1 MKPYLKL
8 ETHPLADPK
17 NVVKGDKYRIT
28 VLTEHLL
35 RLEYS
40 EDGEFIDAA
49 SQTVVNRDFPAV
61 EFSVKDTGDEL
72 ELRTKYLQLNY
83 NKKAFSANGL
93 SCKTTAVGISSV
105 PAWHYGDPTQDLGGT
120 ARTLDQVNGACELEP
135 GIMSWFGSA
144 VLDDSKSLLMTED
157 GWVTPRKKGVQD
169 LYFFG
174 YGWNFRL
181 ALKDF
186 YHLCGKTPM
195 LPRFALGNWWSRYWR
210 YSEAS
215 YMKLMEDFDKENVPF
230 SVAVIDMDWHRVDD
244 VDPKYGSGWTGY
256 SWNKKLFP
264 DPERFLGKL
273 HARGMKTTLNVH
285 PADGIRAYEDCY
297 PEVAEAMGVDAKK
310 EEPVNFDIADP
321 KFVDVYFEKVHH
333 PMEKEGVDFWW
344 IDWQQGQSTKIE
356 GLDPLWMLN
365 HYHFLDSGRDGKR
378 PMTFSRYAG
387 PGSHRYPVGFSGD
400 THITWESLDFQPY
413 FTSTASNIGYGW
425 WSHDIGGHMF
435 GYRDDELTARWV
447 QLGVFSPMNRLHS
460 TDNPFNG
467 KEPWKYNQI
476 VETVMKNFLKLR
488 HKLVP
493 YLYTM
498 NRRASRAGLP
508 LVQPMYYLEP
518 EREETYEVPNNY
530 YFGTEMM
537 VSPITDKLDPVT
549 GLAGAKTWIPQGI
562 WYDFFNGRAYK
573 GGRKVDLWRDIY
585 EMPVLVRE
593 GSIIPL
599 KDMEGYDNSIENP
612 EKLEVLVYP
621 GESGEFVLWEDDG
634 DTPEDLDENWVS
646 TRMTKTADEN
656 GTVFIV
662 EAAQGNTAVIPQ
674 KRSWKIRF
682 CNIQDKPQEVTVNGQ
697 VYKDAEFAEDKKLHG
712 TIVILKDVPA
722 DAQVKV
728 TFAADA
734 AVYQRDYAEEV
745 YEILEKAQITYA
757 QKTEVYKVVEE
768 LGTEA
773 VPVLVSM
780 NLNPSLL
787 GVLMEILTM
796 GI

>member
-1 MKPYLKL
+1 
-8 ETHPLADPK
+8 
-17 NVVKGDKYRIT
+17 
-28 VLTEHLL
+28 
-35 RLEYS
+35 
-40 EDGEFIDAA
+40 
-49 SQTVVNRDFPAV
+49 
-61 EFSVKDTGDEL
+61 
-72 ELRTKYLQLNY
+72 
-83 NKKAFSANGL
+83 
-93 SCKTTAVGISSV
+93 
-105 PAWHYGDPTQDLGGT
+105 
-120 ARTLDQVNGACELEP
+120 
-135 GIMSWFGSA
+135 
-144 VLDDSKSLLMTED
+144 
-157 GWVTPRKKGVQD
+157 
-169 LYFFG
+169 
-174 YGWNFRL
+174 
-181 ALKDF
+181 
-186 YHLCGKTPM
+186 
-195 LPRFALGNWWSRYWR
+195 
-210 YSEAS
+210 
-215 YMKLMEDFDKENVPF
+215 
-230 SVAVIDMDWHRVDD
+230 
-244 VDPKYGSGWTGY
+244 
-256 SWNKKLFP
+256 
-264 DPERFLGKL
+264 
-273 HARGMKTTLNVH
+273 
-285 PADGIRAYEDCY
+285 
-297 PEVAEAMGVDAKK
+297 
-310 EEPVNFDIADP
+310 
-321 KFVDVYFEKVHH
+321 
-333 PMEKEGVDFWW
+333 
-344 IDWQQGQSTKIE
+344 
-356 GLDPLWMLN
+356 
-365 HYHFLDSGRDGKR
+365 
-378 PMTFSRYAG
+378 
-387 PGSHRYPVGFSGD
+387 
-400 THITWESLDFQPY
+400 
-413 FTSTASNIGYGW
+413 
-425 WSHDIGGHMF
+425 
-435 GYRDDELTARWV
+435 
-447 QLGVFSPMNRLHS
+447 MNRLHS

-530 YFGTEMM
+530 YFGT
-537 VSPITDKLDPVT
+537 
-549 GLAGAKTWIPQGI
+549 GI
-562 WYDFFNGRAYK
+562 WYDCFNGRAYK

-621 GESGEFVLWEDDG
+621 GESGEFVLWEDGG

-656 GTVFIV
+656 GTVLIV

-697 VYKDAEFAEDKKLHG
+697 VYKDAEFAEDEKIHG
-712 TIVILKDVPA
+712 TIVLLKDVPA

-757 QKTEVYKVVEE
+757 QKTEVYKVVKE

>member
-1 MKPYLKL
+1 MQEIYR
-8 ETHPLADPK
+8 
-17 NVVKGDKYRIT
+17 VKTSPVALSDNMIIGEKYRIT
-28 VLTEHLL
+28 FLTEALV

-40 EDGEFIDAA
+40 EDGVFEDRAT
-49 SQTVVNRDFPAV
+49 QTVLFRDFPKTGYHVVRNADGIEV
-61 EFSVKDTGDEL
+61 HTSMLHLIYNEKEFS
-72 ELRTKYLQLNY
+72 
-83 NKKAFSANGL
+83 SHGL
-93 SCKTTAVGISSV
+93 SIQIKGNLSAYHSI
-105 PAWHYGDPTQDLGGT
+105 WHYGEKVHDLQGT
-120 ARTLDQVNGACELEP
+120 ARTLDDVNGEVEL
-135 GIMSWFGSA
+135 GHGVVSRFGYSI
-144 VLDDSKSLLMTED
+144 LDDSKSQILLDD
-157 GWVTPRKKGVQD
+157 GWIEPRKKGVSD

-174 YGWNFRL
+174 YGHDYKQ
-181 ALKDF
+181 ALNDF
-186 YHLCGKTPM
+186 YRLCGKTPM
-195 LPRFALGNWWSRYWR
+195 LPRYALGNWWSRYYK
-210 YSEAS
+210 YSEES
-215 YMKLMEDFDKENVPF
+215 YMELMDKFDEKNIPF
-230 SVAVIDMDWHRVDD
+230 TVAVIDMDWHQVD

-256 SWNKKLFP
+256 TWNKKFFP
-264 DPERFLGKL
+264 NPPEFMDWL
-273 HARGMKTTLNVH
+273 HKHGYKITLNVH
-285 PADGIRAYEDCY
+285 PADGVRAYEEAY
-297 PEVAEAMGVDAKK
+297 PRVAEKMGIDPASK
-310 EEPVNFDIADP
+310 EPVLFDMTDP
-321 KFVDVYFEKVHH
+321 KFIETYFEELHH
-333 PMEKEGVDFWW
+333 PMEEEGVDFWW
-344 IDWQQGQSTKIE
+344 LDWQQGTVTKVP

-365 HYHFLDSGRDGKR
+365 HYHYLDSKWKGKR
-378 PMTFSRYAG
+378 ALTFSRYAG

-400 THITWESLDFQPY
+400 TFITWESLKFQPY
-413 FTSTASNIGYGW
+413 FTANASNIGFGW

-621 GESGEFVLWEDDG
+621 GESGEFVLWEDGG

-757 QKTEVYKVVEE
+757 QKTEVYKVVKE

>member
-1 MKPYLKL
+1 MKSYLKM

-195 LPRFALGNWWSRYWR
+195 LPRFALGNWWSRY
-210 YSEAS
+210 YAYTEDS
-215 YMKLMEDFDKENVPF
+215 YKALVTRFEKEKIPF
-230 SVAVIDMDWHRVDD
+230 SVGVLDMDWHLVED
-244 VDPKYGSGWTGY
+244 VPPVYGSGWTGY
-256 SWNKKLFP
+256 TWNKKFFP
-264 DPERFLGKL
+264 NPPEFMDWL
-273 HARGMKTTLNVH
+273 HKHGYKITLNVH
-285 PADGIRAYEDCY
+285 PADGVRAYEEAY
-297 PEVAEAMGVDAKK
+297 PRVAEKMGIDPASK
-310 EEPVNFDIADP
+310 EPVLFDMTDP
-321 KFVDVYFEKVHH
+321 KFIETYFEELHH
-333 PMEKEGVDFWW
+333 PMEEEGVDFWW
-344 IDWQQGQSTKIE
+344 LDWQQGTVTKVP

-365 HYHFLDSGRDGKR
+365 HYHYLDSKWKGKR
-378 PMTFSRYAG
+378 ALTFSRYAG

-400 THITWESLDFQPY
+400 TFITWESLKFQPY
-413 FTSTASNIGYGW
+413 FTANASNIGFGW

-549 GLAGAKTWIPQGI
+549 GLASAKTWIPQGI

-621 GESGEFVLWEDDG
+621 GESGEFVLWEDGG

>member
-1 MKPYLKL
+1 MYRKYPALYGTDTDPSGF
-8 ETHPLADPK
+8 EWINADDGDRSIYSFVRKSPTKRNNLLVVCNFTPVERPDYRVGVPK
-17 NVVKGDKYRIT
+17 KKQYT
-28 VLTEHLL
+28 LVLDENGWTQV
-35 RLEYS
+35 R
-40 EDGEFIDAA
+40 
-49 SQTVVNRDFPAV
+49 
-61 EFSVKDTGDEL
+61 TGDGVDIYVFAYGNDYKEA
-72 ELRTKYLQLNY
+72 LN
-83 NKKAFSANGL
+83 
-93 SCKTTAVGISSV
+93 
-105 PAWHYGDPTQDLGGT
+105 
-120 ARTLDQVNGACELEP
+120 
-135 GIMSWFGSA
+135 
-144 VLDDSKSLLMTED
+144 
-157 GWVTPRKKGVQD
+157 
-169 LYFFG
+169 
-174 YGWNFRL
+174 
-181 ALKDF
+181 DF
-186 YHLCGKTPM
+186 YRLTGKTPM
-195 LPRFALGNWWSRYWR
+195 LPRYALGNWWSRY
-210 YSEAS
+210 YAYTEDS
-215 YMKLMEDFDKENVPF
+215 YKALVTRFEKEKIPF
-230 SVAVIDMDWHRVDD
+230 SVGVLDMDWHLVED
-244 VDPKYGSGWTGY
+244 VPPVYGSGWTGY
-256 SWNKKLFP
+256 TWNKKFFP
-264 DPERFLGKL
+264 NPPEFMDWL
-273 HARGMKTTLNVH
+273 HKHGYKITLNVH
-285 PADGIRAYEDCY
+285 PADGVRAYEEAY
-297 PEVAEAMGVDAKK
+297 PRVAEKMGIDPASK
-310 EEPVNFDIADP
+310 EPVLFDMTDP
-321 KFVDVYFEKVHH
+321 KFIETYFEELHH
-333 PMEKEGVDFWW
+333 PMEEEGVDFWW
-344 IDWQQGQSTKIE
+344 LDWQQGTVTKVP

-365 HYHFLDSGRDGKR
+365 HYHYLDSKWKGKR
-378 PMTFSRYAG
+378 ALTFSRYAG

-400 THITWESLDFQPY
+400 TFITWESLKFQPY
-413 FTSTASNIGYGW
+413 FTANASNIGFGW

-621 GESGEFVLWEDDG
+621 GESGEFVLWEDGG

-757 QKTEVYKVVEE
+757 QKTEVYKVVKE

>member
-1 MKPYLKL
+1 MKSYLKM

-210 YSEAS
+210 YSETS

-321 KFVDVYFEKVHH
+321 KFVDVYFDKVHH

-621 GESGEFVLWEDDG
+621 GESGEFVLWEDGG

>member
-1 MKPYLKL
+1 METKL
-8 ETHPLADPK
+8 ERIASKSANTKRPEFTSLYHLINKELLMQCHKEADGNK
-17 NVVKGDKYRIT
+17 AVGIDEIT
-28 VLTEHLL
+28 K
-35 RLEYS
+35 REYS
-40 EDGEFIDAA
+40 E
-49 SQTVVNRDFPAV
+49 N
-61 EFSVKDTGDEL
+61 L
-72 ELRTKYLQLNY
+72 EGNIENLVDRLKRKSYKPMPSLRVYIPK
-83 NKKAFSANGL
+83 SNGKMRPL
-93 SCKTTAVGISSV
+93 GI
-105 PAWHYGDPTQDLGGT
+105 
-120 ARTLDQVNGACELEP
+120 ACY
-135 GIMSWFGSA
+135 
-144 VLDDSKSLLMTED
+144 ED
-157 GWVTPRKKGVQD
+157 KIVQ
-169 LYFFG
+169 
-174 YGWNFRL
+174 L
-181 ALKDF
+181 ALKKI
-186 YHLCGKTPM
+186 L
-195 LPRFALGNWWSRYWR
+195 
-210 YSEAS
+210 EA
-215 YMKLMEDFDKENVPF
+215 
-230 SVAVIDMDWHRVDD
+230 I
-244 VDPKYGSGWTGY
+244 
-256 SWNKKLFP
+256 
-264 DPERFLGKL
+264 
-273 HARGMKTTLNVH
+273 
-285 PADGIRAYEDCY
+285 YE
-297 PEVAEAMGVDAKK
+297 
-310 EEPVNFDIADP
+310 P
-321 KFVDVYFEKVHH
+321 KFLNCMHGFRANRRCHTAV
-333 PMEKEGVDFWW
+333 KE
-344 IDWQQGQSTKIE
+344 
-356 GLDPLWMLN
+356 LDPLWMLN
-365 HYHFLDSGRDGKR
+365 HYHYLDSGRDGKR
-378 PMTFSRYAG
+378 KMTFSRYAG

-400 THITWESLDFQPY
+400 TVVTWESLDFQPY
-413 FTSTASNIGYGW
+413 FTATASNIGYGW

-621 GESGEFVLWEDDG
+621 GESGEFVLWEDGG

-697 VYKDAEFAEDKKLHG
+697 VYKDAEFAEDEKIHG
-712 TIVILKDVPA
+712 TIVLLKDVPA

-757 QKTEVYKVVEE
+757 QKTEVYKVVKE

>member
-1 MKPYLKL
+1 
-8 ETHPLADPK
+8 
-17 NVVKGDKYRIT
+17 
-28 VLTEHLL
+28 
-35 RLEYS
+35 
-40 EDGEFIDAA
+40 
-49 SQTVVNRDFPAV
+49 
-61 EFSVKDTGDEL
+61 
-72 ELRTKYLQLNY
+72 
-83 NKKAFSANGL
+83 
-93 SCKTTAVGISSV
+93 
-105 PAWHYGDPTQDLGGT
+105 
-120 ARTLDQVNGACELEP
+120 
-135 GIMSWFGSA
+135 
-144 VLDDSKSLLMTED
+144 
-157 GWVTPRKKGVQD
+157 
-169 LYFFG
+169 
-174 YGWNFRL
+174 
-181 ALKDF
+181 
-186 YHLCGKTPM
+186 
-195 LPRFALGNWWSRYWR
+195 
-210 YSEAS
+210 
-215 YMKLMEDFDKENVPF
+215 
-230 SVAVIDMDWHRVDD
+230 
-244 VDPKYGSGWTGY
+244 
-256 SWNKKLFP
+256 
-264 DPERFLGKL
+264 
-273 HARGMKTTLNVH
+273 
-285 PADGIRAYEDCY
+285 
-297 PEVAEAMGVDAKK
+297 
-310 EEPVNFDIADP
+310 
-321 KFVDVYFEKVHH
+321 
-333 PMEKEGVDFWW
+333 
-344 IDWQQGQSTKIE
+344 
-356 GLDPLWMLN
+356 
-365 HYHFLDSGRDGKR
+365 
-378 PMTFSRYAG
+378 
-387 PGSHRYPVGFSGD
+387 
-400 THITWESLDFQPY
+400 
-413 FTSTASNIGYGW
+413 
-425 WSHDIGGHMF
+425 
-435 GYRDDELTARWV
+435 
-447 QLGVFSPMNRLHS
+447 
-460 TDNPFNG
+460 
-467 KEPWKYNQI
+467 
-476 VETVMKNFLKLR
+476 
-488 HKLVP
+488 
-493 YLYTM
+493 
-498 NRRASRAGLP
+498 
-508 LVQPMYYLEP
+508 MYYLEP

-621 GESGEFVLWEDDG
+621 GESGEFVLWEDGG

-682 CNIQDKPQEVTVNGQ
+682 CNIQDKPQEVIVNGQ
-697 VYKDAEFAEDKKLHG
+697 AYKDAEFAEDEKLHG

-745 YEILEKAQITYA
+745 YKILEKAQITYA
-757 QKTEVYKVVEE
+757 QKTDVYKVVKE

>member
-1 MKPYLKL
+1 
-8 ETHPLADPK
+8 
-17 NVVKGDKYRIT
+17 
-28 VLTEHLL
+28 
-35 RLEYS
+35 
-40 EDGEFIDAA
+40 
-49 SQTVVNRDFPAV
+49 
-61 EFSVKDTGDEL
+61 
-72 ELRTKYLQLNY
+72 
-83 NKKAFSANGL
+83 
-93 SCKTTAVGISSV
+93 
-105 PAWHYGDPTQDLGGT
+105 
-120 ARTLDQVNGACELEP
+120 
-135 GIMSWFGSA
+135 
-144 VLDDSKSLLMTED
+144 MT
-157 GWVTPRKKGVQD
+157 
-169 LYFFG
+169 
-174 YGWNFRL
+174 
-181 ALKDF
+181 
-186 YHLCGKTPM
+186 
-195 LPRFALGNWWSRYWR
+195 
-210 YSEAS
+210 
-215 YMKLMEDFDKENVPF
+215 
-230 SVAVIDMDWHRVDD
+230 
-244 VDPKYGSGWTGY
+244 
-256 SWNKKLFP
+256 
-264 DPERFLGKL
+264 
-273 HARGMKTTLNVH
+273 
-285 PADGIRAYEDCY
+285 
-297 PEVAEAMGVDAKK
+297 
-310 EEPVNFDIADP
+310 DP
-321 KFVDVYFEKVHH
+321 KFIETYFEELHH
-333 PMEKEGVDFWW
+333 PMEEEGVDFWW
-344 IDWQQGQSTKIE
+344 LDWQQGTVTKVP

-365 HYHFLDSGRDGKR
+365 HYHYLDSKWKGKR
-378 PMTFSRYAG
+378 ALTFSRYAG

-400 THITWESLDFQPY
+400 TFITWESLKFQPY
-413 FTSTASNIGYGW
+413 FTANASNIGFGW

-549 GLAGAKTWIPQGI
+549 GLASAKTWIPQGI

-621 GESGEFVLWEDDG
+621 GKSGEFVLWEDGG